1 VFLPRGKICR
11 MGDARERIKMLR
23 QLLAVYEK
31 LRDYLQSEILQ
42 LKERDRFLESEN
54 QDLILL
60 YQKHLTQ
67 VDALAAELSL
77 LVR

>member
-1 VFLPRGKICR
+1 

-31 LRDYLQSEILQ
+31 LREYLQSEILQ

-60 YQKHLTQ
+60 YLKHLTQ
-67 VDALAAELSL
+67 IDALAAELSL